1 MNKKFL
7 QVIAGVVVAVWVF
20 HNPSGAAALI
30 HNIIHAIT
38 AFADAL

>member
-1 MNKKFL
+1 MPKKVL
-7 QVIAGVVVAVWVF
+7 QILAAVVVAVYVF

>member
-1 MNKKFL
+1 MNKKFV
-7 QVIAGVVVAVWVF
+7 QIIAAIVAAVWVF

-30 HNIIHAIT
+30 HNIIHAVT